1 MTGAM
6 GLSEIDTIRFTPRKG
21 VERAISPKPQPVKRN
36 DVASARG
43 GMLDV
48 IR

>member
-6 GLSEIDTIRFTPRKG
+6 GLGEIDTIRFTPRRG
-21 VERAISPKPQPVKRN
+21 VERAIGPKPQPVKRN
-36 DVASARG
+36 GVANARG
-43 GMLDV
+43 GMLGA